1 MAVGR
6 RKHESE
12 GQKDPERRKRKRRQT
27 ERKRDREKS
36 MDREAESA
44 KVEVKGVDPQ
54 AETGRWVW
62 LSKRDREGVQGE
74 DTTWKEGRQDWTQR
88 QESKRER

>member
-6 RKHESE
+6 REHESE
-12 GQKDPERRKRKRRQT
+12 GWKDPEKRKRKRRYT
-27 ERKRDREKS
+27 ERKRDRERR

-44 KVEVKGVDPQ
+44 KMEVKGVDPQ
-54 AETGRWVW
+54 AETGRLVW

-74 DTTWKEGRQDWTQR
+74 DT
-88 QESKRER
+88 

>member
-6 RKHESE
+6 RERASE

-27 ERKRDREKS
+27 ERKRDRERS

-44 KVEVKGVDPQ
+44 KVGVKGVGPQ
-54 AETGRWVW
+54 AETGRRVW
-62 LSKRDREGVQGE
+62 LSKRDREGVLR
-74 DTTWKEGRQDWTQR
+74 EGR
-88 QESKRER
+88 

>member
-1 MAVGR
+1 
-6 RKHESE
+6 
-12 GQKDPERRKRKRRQT
+12 
-27 ERKRDREKS
+27 

-44 KVEVKGVDPQ
+44 KVGVKGVGPQ
-54 AETGRWVW
+54 AETGRRVW